1 VRRHLV
7 LRVGERASTRT
18 LLRAF
23 AVTAVLAALT
33 ILAAVIALGLGEM
46 RISAVD
52 VVRALVGDAGT
63 AIETVVVQWRLPRV
77 LLGLV
82 FGAALGLSG
91 AVFQSLTRNP
101 LGSPDVIGFDSG
113 AYTGAIVSI
122 IAVGSTALV
131 IPSALAGGIATA
143 LAVYLLAYRR
153 GVHGFRLIVVGIAV
167 TALLGSVNTYLLLK
181 ASLWQAQTASVWGA
195 GTLNGLDW
203 SDARTGTLVV
213 LALLA
218 PLLWLGRRLRMLELG
233 DDAAAATGVAVE
245 PVRLALIVVGVS
257 LCAVVTAL
265 AGPIPF
271 VALVAPQLA
280 RRITRAPGVQLVPAA
295 VTGAFLLV
303 TCDMVALNVPP
314 QALPVGLMTIILGGA
329 YLVWLLVAQSR
340 KELR

>member
-1 VRRHLV
+1 M
-7 LRVGERASTRT
+7 LRAGDAASTRAP
-18 LLRAF
+18 LRALL
-23 AVTAVLAALT
+23 VTAALAAAALLT
-33 ILAAVIALGLGEM
+33 AVIALGLGEM
-46 RISAVD
+46 RVSAAD
-52 VVRALVGDAGT
+52 VVQAIVADAPP
-63 AIETVVVQWRLPRV
+63 AVETVVVQWRLPRV

-113 AYTGAIVSI
+113 AYTGAVVSI
-122 IAVGSTALV
+122 IAVGGTALV

-153 GVHGFRLIVVGIAV
+153 GVHGFRLIVVGVAL

-181 ASLWQAQTASVWGA
+181 AELWTAQMAAVWAA
-195 GTLNGLDW
+195 GSLNGLDW
-203 SDARTGTLVV
+203 ADARHGAAVVAALVV
-213 LALLA
+213 

-233 DDAAAATGVAVE
+233 DDAAAAAGVAVE

-257 LCAVVTAL
+257 LSAVVTAL

-280 RRITRAPGVQLVPAA
+280 RRLTRAPGVQLVPSA
-295 VTGAFLLV
+295 VTGALLLV
-303 TCDMVALNVPP
+303 SCDAIALNVPP
-314 QALPVGLMTIILGGA
+314 QALPVGLMTIVLGGA

-340 KELR
+340 KEMR

>member
-1 VRRHLV
+1 V

>member
-1 VRRHLV
+1 MRRHLV
-7 LRVGERASTRT
+7 LRVGGRASTRT

-23 AVTAVLAALT
+23 AVTAALAVLT
-33 ILAAVIALGLGEM
+33 VLAAVIALGLGEM

-52 VVRALVGDAGT
+52 VVRALVSDAGT

-77 LLGLV
+77 LLGVV

-113 AYTGAIVSI
+113 AYTGAVVSI

-181 ASLWQAQTASVWGA
+181 ARLWQAQMASVWGA
-195 GTLNGLDW
+195 GSLNGLDW
-203 SDARTGTLVV
+203 SDARNGTLVV
-213 LALLA
+213 LALLV

-233 DDAAAATGVAVE
+233 DDAAAAMGVAVE
-245 PVRLALIVVGVS
+245 PVRLALVVVGVS
-257 LCAVVTAL
+257 LSAVVTAL

>member
-1 VRRHLV
+1 MRRYLV
-7 LRVGERASTRT
+7 LRAGERASSRT

-23 AVTAVLAALT
+23 ALTAALAAVTVLAA
-33 ILAAVIALGLGEM
+33 VVALGLGEM

-77 LLGLV
+77 LLGVV

-91 AVFQSLTRNP
+91 AIFQSLTRNP

-113 AYTGAIVSI
+113 AYTGAVVSI

-153 GVHGFRLIVVGIAV
+153 GVHGFRLIVVGIAL

-181 ASLWQAQTASVWGA
+181 ASLWQAQMAAVWGA
-195 GTLNGLDW
+195 GSLNGLDW
-203 SDARTGTLVV
+203 SDARAGAAVV
-213 LALLA
+213 LVLLV

-233 DDAAAATGVAVE
+233 DDAAAAMGVAVE

-257 LCAVVTAL
+257 LSAVVTAL

-295 VTGAFLLV
+295 VMGAFLLV

-314 QALPVGLMTIILGGA
+314 IALPVGLMTIILGGA

>member
-1 VRRHLV
+1 V
-7 LRVGERASTRT
+7 LRVGGRASTRT

-23 AVTAVLAALT
+23 AVTAALAVLT
-33 ILAAVIALGLGEM
+33 VLAAVIALGLGEM

-77 LLGLV
+77 LLGVV

-113 AYTGAIVSI
+113 AYTGAVVSI

-265 AGPIPF
+265 AGPIPV